1 MGNFCNVESAA
12 KREMRERLSQ
22 KFDAF
27 DFRIN
32 TTDSFTFL
40 ERAKREL
47 TGGFATDEFMQ
58 RCYAGYRAF
67 IIENAVEILMS
78 KKTPEQGRFSAIY
91 TPAPLIDQMWC
102 LAIVY
107 SQKYKE
113 LCEYLVGGV
122 IDRVPPKQFEGFDLF
137 KKAWPDYDQDFYNLD
152 QKHTV
157 WIYNK
162 DITSFLERFYYT
174 VLNDS
179 PHGII
184 EIVKSGLDDRL
195 QVLHSFIIEKY
206 SCIDC
211 GSAPHEIYDSH
222 SYFNADASG
231 TPNDVYH
238 KILSCLPDLA
248 STFGNAYSVG
258 GSYGLYK
265 SEYARFLTMVYFS
278 KHTLTPSEEVDQIWH
293 AHQAFTV
300 DYRNFCNEIF
310 GRFIHHTPTVGG
322 QEDTDKFTGIYAAT
336 LEFYKFLFKQEPCKG
351 LWPSPSDRFNPETFV
366 GSWYSLQR
374 ILQSILRVIQV
385 HTLYSPRSISGEIM
399 QGYFTWTGR
408 NLFKKSVF
416 KVNLKNDNK
425 KHIDDT
431 AFTGNYVYWYAGG
444 CAILIDSGCNTGCG
458 GDKNNGGGCGGGGGC
473 EVEGGGGGGG
483 GCGGGCGGGGGVE
496 GGGGGVES
504 GGGGGGGCGGGCG
517 GGND

>member
-1 MGNFCNVESAA
+1 
-12 KREMRERLSQ
+12 MRERLSQ

-47 TGGFATDEFMQ
+47 AGGFATDEFMQ

-122 IDRVPPKQFEGFDLF
+122 IDRFPQREFKGFHLF
-137 KKAWPDYDQDFYNLD
+137 KKAWPDYDKDFYNLD

-162 DITSFLERFYYT
+162 DITYFLEKFYDT
-174 VLNDS
+174 ILKDS
-179 PHGII
+179 P
-184 EIVKSGLDDRL
+184 SGLIKIAKSRL
-195 QVLHSFIIEKY
+195 DGYLEHFHSFIIEKY
-206 SCIDC
+206 SCINRYSPPNDNN
-211 GSAPHEIYDSH
+211 DSH
-222 SYFNADASG
+222 PYFNVEVKGDIS
-231 TPNDVYH
+231 NIYEM
-238 KILSCLPDLA
+238 ILRHLPDLE

-258 GSYGLYK
+258 KSYEAYK
-265 SEYARFLTMVYFS
+265 SEYACFMAMIYFS
-278 KHTLTPSEEVDQIWH
+278 KNTLTPSEEVDRIWH
-293 AHQAFTV
+293 AHQALTV

-322 QEDTDKFTGIYAAT
+322 QEDTDKFTSIYADT
-336 LEFYKFLFKQEPCKG
+336 LEFYKFLFKREPCKG
-351 LWPSPSDRFNPETFV
+351 LWPSPSDRFNPENFV

-385 HTLYSPRSISGEIM
+385 YTSNRPKNISGEIM
-399 QGYFTWTGR
+399 QSYFTWTGR
-408 NLFKKSVF
+408 NLFKKSEF

-425 KHIDDT
+425 KHMDHT
-431 AFTGNYVYWYAGG
+431 GFTGNYVYWHAGG
-444 CAILIDSGCNTGCG
+444 CAILIDTGCNTGCG
-458 GDKNNGGGCGGGGGC
+458 GDRNSGGGCEVGGEWGRAERDGGHDAEESGGGCGGGGGC
-473 EVEGGGGGGG
+473 GD
-483 GCGGGCGGGGGVE
+483 
-496 GGGGGVES
+496 S
-504 GGGGGGGCGGGCG
+504 S
-517 GGND
+517 D